1 MIPHRVLAADGPSAL
16 AISPQG
22 ISRFMMQNTSPLT
35 ELSDD
40 DGKLEVEQVETVQP
54 EERAATVW
62 VSRLTGIV
70 GGIMLLIALV
80 EWFTR
85 HGHYRLLLALL
96 TVAMFCAILH
106 SYVFED
112 GIH

>member
-1 MIPHRVLAADGPSAL
+1 MPY
-16 AISPQG
+16 SPQG
-22 ISRFMMQNTSPLT
+22 TSRAMMQNTPPLT
-35 ELSDD
+35 PVPDD
-40 DGKLEVEQVETVQP
+40 TGTLEVENIQSLEQP

-70 GGIMLLIALV
+70 GGVILLIALV

-112 GIH
+112 GIRP

>member
-1 MIPHRVLAADGPSAL
+1 
-16 AISPQG
+16 
-22 ISRFMMQNTSPLT
+22 MMQNTSPLT
-35 ELSDD
+35 ELSDS
-40 DGKLEVEQVETVQP
+40 DGKLEVEQVESVQP

-112 GIH
+112 GIR